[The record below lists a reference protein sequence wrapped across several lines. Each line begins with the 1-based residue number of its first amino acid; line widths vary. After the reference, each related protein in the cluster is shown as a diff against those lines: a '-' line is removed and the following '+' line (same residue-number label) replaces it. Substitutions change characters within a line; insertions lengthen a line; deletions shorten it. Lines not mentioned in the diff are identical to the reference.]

1 MSVTRRILLG
11 ATVFAPVA
19 LAGCATLTG
28 KPNQIAAQVLSD
40 VNLVASGLANAL
52 PGLQASNVVP
62 AAVMAKAQALV
73 GKIQASAASMS
84 ATISKNAAQPIV
96 TQIEQDVNAF
106 AALLAGL
113 PLPPPYA
120 QIVQAAVVLLPVI
133 EIGVG
138 LAVPAGASHAMTPA
152 EARLVLKAA

>member
-1 MSVTRRILLG
+1 MNMTRRAILG

-19 LAGCATLTG
+19 LAGCATLSG
-28 KPNQIAAQVLSD
+28 NPNQIAAQVLND
-40 VNLVASGLANAL
+40 ANLIASGLANAL
-52 PGLQASNVVP
+52 PGLQASKVVP
-62 AAVMAKAQALV
+62 AGVMAQAQALV

-84 ATISKNAAQPIV
+84 ATISKNSAQPIV

-120 QIVQAAVVLLPVI
+120 QVVQAAVVLLPVI

>member
-1 MSVTRRILLG
+1 MNMTRRALLG
-11 ATVFAPVA
+11 ATVLAPVA
-19 LAGCATLTG
+19 LAGCATLSG
-28 KPNQIAAQVLSD
+28 NPNEIAAQVLND
-40 VNLVASGLANAL
+40 ANLIASGLANAL

-62 AAVMAKAQALV
+62 AGVMAQAQALV

-84 ATISKNAAQPIV
+84 ATISKNSAQPIV
-96 TQIEQDVNAF
+96 TQIEQDVNSF

-113 PLPPPYA
+113 PLPPPFA
-120 QIVQAAVVLLPVI
+120 QVVEAAVVLLPVI

>member
-1 MSVTRRILLG
+1 MNMTRRAVLG

-19 LAGCATLTG
+19 LAGCATLSG
-28 KPNQIAAQVLSD
+28 NPNQIAAQVLND
-40 VNLVASGLANAL
+40 ANLIASGLANAL
-52 PGLQASNVVP
+52 PGLQASKVVP
-62 AAVMAKAQALV
+62 APVMAQAQALV

-84 ATISKNAAQPIV
+84 ATISKNSAQPIV
-96 TQIEQDVNAF
+96 TQIEQDVNSF

-120 QIVQAAVVLLPVI
+120 QVVQAAVVLLPVI